1 MGKTYHN
8 QQCEICRC
16 IGIVRETWGHR
27 YCKLC
32 DAKRINKR
40 TGHSGMLRVEGLKPI
55 QPLPLFWG
63 LELEIT
69 NKGNKL
75 FSTLYLEHYPRSK
88 GIMGRQ
94 LNYFIKRDG
103 KVIGIIGVNSP
114 PLNYKKFRNYFH
126 TENEKLFVNNNV
138 FRIVETEKN
147 LGTKILKLLRKKITI
162 DYYKKY
168 GDKLIGIVT
177 FVEPPRTGALYRAD
191 NWDYLGETEGM
202 RVTLRSTTRNDWQ
215 NKKWEKGTKKFIFAK
230 RIE

>member
-1 MGKTYHN
+1 
-8 QQCEICRC
+8 
-16 IGIVRETWGHR
+16 
-27 YCKLC
+27 
-32 DAKRINKR
+32 
-40 TGHSGMLRVEGLKPI
+40 MLRVEGLKPI